1 MISSA
6 MRFTILLLIM
16 VATASAQV
24 DAGKILEQGLR
35 GVFAGLAPVPA
46 LEQAAVLKTTA
57 EMLARHVTFRPEGND
72 SAICTV
78 SGRSQVEWRRLLVR
92 SITAQAVTEA
102 DRLNGVSK
110 RYMVGLSCDAHRSW
124 DAKAKAWGQWYTI
137 GNVLFPSAIVVE
149 WQGGKWVALE
159 SDQIKYFFPGPGPSI
174 APPKPDPKSDGLPPG
189 MTRGQ

>member
-1 MISSA
+1 MISSG

-16 VATASAQV
+16 AATATAQT

-35 GVFAGLAPVPA
+35 GIFAWLAPVPA
-46 LEQAAVLKTTA
+46 QEQAAVLKTTA

-78 SGRSQVEWRRLLVR
+78 SGRTPVEWRRLLVR
-92 SITAQAVTEA
+92 SITGQAVTEA
-102 DRLNGVSK
+102 DRLNGISK

-124 DAKAKAWGQWYTI
+124 DAKAKAWGQWYPI
-137 GNVLFPSAIVVE
+137 GNVLFLSAIVVE

-159 SDQIKYFFPGPGPSI
+159 SDQIKYFIPGSGPSI
-174 APPKPDPKSDGLPPG
+174 AARKPDQKSEGLPPG
-189 MTRGQ
+189 MTRGR